1 MKFILAV
8 LLLFSPLFAH
18 PQDELMVLDQLIETT
33 QKNLNAQLLL
43 KGMMFEFF
51 QTREAFLTNPE
62 SGKLATSLV
71 KKATRLHNH
80 VDKEHLSHL
89 FSTEFLTELAF
100 YNQVGKSV
108 SIPKG

>member
-1 MKFILAV
+1 
-8 LLLFSPLFAH
+8 
-18 PQDELMVLDQLIETT
+18 MVLEQLIEATK
-33 QKNLNAQLLL
+33 KNLDSQLLL
-43 KGMMFEFF
+43 KEMMFEFF
-51 QTREAFLTNPE
+51 QTREAFLSDPE
-62 SGKLATSLV
+62 SGKWATSLV

-108 SIPKG
+108 SKR